1 MAKKDVF
8 KIDNYLITIGIL
20 FLIAGL
26 ATTFLDPR
34 SYNDLLVEK
43 SPGSYTF
50 EDYEGRTLEEVQQEL
65 GSDVTVT
72 VIEKPFIRPI
82 IGISGLLLLMVGV
95 YYRKKENKI
104 HSIWDAL
111 EKTKEGKL
119 RDLEVSLGLKRSFI
133 LNNLKHINAQLGAYY
148 VYISAKDTIVDGRLM
163 EEHTL
168 SVKCTGCG
176 HSIKKKV
183 SLANLEKP
191 ACDYC
196 GAPVPVA
203 ELSKL
208 RKDVVNQFVWDNT
221 SKKSDFN
228 LAIFIPLLLFFWPAA
243 IGYMV
248 YKKNLASSKNIDM
261 LAKFTKDNL
270 QNVSAGGNIRI

>member
-1 MAKKDVF
+1 MAIAKKDVF
-8 KIDNYLITIGIL
+8 KIDNYLITVGVF
-20 FLIAGL
+20 FLVVGL

-34 SYNDLLVEK
+34 TYNDLLVEK
-43 SPGSYTF
+43 SPGSYFF
-50 EDYEGRTLEEVQQEL
+50 EDYNGRTREEVQQEM
-65 GSDVTVT
+65 GSSVTVT
-72 VIEKPFIRPI
+72 VIEKPLIRPI
-82 IGISGLLLLMVGV
+82 IGLSGLLLLIIGI

-111 EKTKEGKL
+111 ERTKEGKL

-133 LNNLKHINAQLGAYY
+133 LDNLKHINAQLGAYY
-148 VYISAKDTIVDGRLM
+148 VYISAKDMIVDGRLM

-168 SVKCTGCG
+168 SVKCAGCG

-191 ACDYC
+191 TCDYC
-196 GAPVPVA
+196 GAPVPVS

-208 RKDVVNQFVWDNT
+208 RKGVVNQFVWDNT

-228 LAIFIPLLLFFWPAA
+228 LVVFIPLLLFFWPAA
-243 IGYMV
+243 IAYIV
-248 YKKNLASSKNIDM
+248 YKKNLASKVNIEK
-261 LAKFTKDNL
+261 LAAFSADLKKM
-270 QNVSAGGNIRI
+270 NV